1 MEVVEENATNIYYT
15 MNKNQ
20 MKFTLSEDSDD
31 SYCNSNVNSVIQSCA
46 ANLIFIWQP
55 VILFQCKYMCPHRL
69 DIVLFL
75 R

>member
-1 MEVVEENATNIYYT
+1 MEENTYYT

-31 SYCNSNVNSVIQSCA
+31 SYNNSKVNSVIQSYA

-55 VILFQCKYMCPHRL
+55 VILFQCKYMCPHGL
-69 DIVLFL
+69 DIVLVL

>member
-1 MEVVEENATNIYYT
+1 

-20 MKFTLSEDSDD
+20 MKFTLSEDLDD
-31 SYCNSNVNSVIQSCA
+31 SYNNSKVNSVIQSYA

-55 VILFQCKYMCPHRL
+55 VILFQCKYMCPHGL
-69 DIVLFL
+69 DIVLVL

>member
-20 MKFTLSEDSDD
+20 MKFTLSEGSDD
-31 SYCNSNVNSVIQSCA
+31 SYCNSSVNSVIQSCA

-55 VILFQCKYMCPHRL
+55 VILFQCKYIRPHRI

-75 R
+75 G

>member
-1 MEVVEENATNIYYT
+1 
-15 MNKNQ
+15 

-31 SYCNSNVNSVIQSCA
+31 SYNNSKVNSVIQSYA

-55 VILFQCKYMCPHRL
+55 VILFQCKYMCPHGL
-69 DIVLFL
+69 DIVLVL